1 LLDHTTLTDTLCL
14 AVCCRL
20 RLPSTWRRIPTERRS
35 LQGGELEARARAL
48 SYLRLAQ
55 WLPKPPAA
63 GRRFDWACLADM
75 PVEAPASLAND
86 LGGDAALASLA
97 WTEVRCCLV
106 DPKHRQ
112 GLTVFMRLVT
122 ECGIDPLLVDAE
134 QLQQHVGAACRN
146 IQSAKTAK
154 QAHCQLPHIFDA
166 LGRHLP
172 SISISSQLDGQL
184 WPRGVRPFALTQL
197 RRVDPVNPVTAAV
210 KQAITAAAASAAAAA
225 AAVGSDQLM
234 AGGSLITSAAAP
246 SASRKVAVSA
256 AVMGV
261 QYLACLGKGIDFYMR
276 LTRPVAG
283 AALTSRSL
291 QPQQPGAPPLAQ
303 APVTSKE
310 QAANALR
317 MALLHLLRLY
327 EAARPL
333 NAAVR
338 LRHAD
343 LWTYFGSTQIYLLSL
358 VYLDPAVTA
367 ELLTSSRPSK
377 LVTSTWQGKGKQQS
391 LLRQRHALPAAYNVM
406 DLIECY
412 VIVCRLLIELAD
424 GVLPGAAGRVAD
436 EQRSSLP
443 LQQDLQSEEEEEEG
457 DDDEQQ
463 SAADAAQ
470 LLEQLAAF
478 VDAPTAT
485 AAMPTGVTY
494 EQQQQQPQQQQ
505 QQQPAASP
513 AHLEALVFGPRFCAS
528 TASRGTHCPALA
540 HCGLYTTRRAA
551 AQEMV
556 HHHVP
561 PAIIRILMGHSF
573 NR

>member
-1 LLDHTTLTDTLCL
+1 
-14 AVCCRL
+14 
-20 RLPSTWRRIPTERRS
+20 
-35 LQGGELEARARAL
+35 
-48 SYLRLAQ
+48 
-55 WLPKPPAA
+55 
-63 GRRFDWACLADM
+63 
-75 PVEAPASLAND
+75 
-86 LGGDAALASLA
+86 
-97 WTEVRCCLV
+97 
-106 DPKHRQ
+106 
-112 GLTVFMRLVT
+112 MRLVT

-172 SISISSQLDGQL
+172 SSSSSQSLDGQL

-197 RRVDPVNPVTAAV
+197 RRVDPVNPITSAV
-210 KQAITAAAASAAAAA
+210 KQAITAAAAAPA

-276 LTRPVAG
+276 LTRPAAG

-291 QPQQPGAPPLAQ
+291 QPQQPGAPPLAVG
-303 APVTSKE
+303 PVTSKE
-310 QAANALR
+310 QATNALR

-377 LVTSTWQGKGKQQS
+377 LVTATWQGKGKQQS
-391 LLRQRHALPAAYNVM
+391 LLRQRHSLPAAYNVM

-443 LQQDLQSEEEEEEG
+443 LQQDLESEEEEEE
-457 DDDEQQ
+457 DEQQ

-470 LLEQLAAF
+470 QLEQLAAF
-478 VDAPTAT
+478 VDAPTA
-485 AAMPTGVTY
+485 AATPAGATH
-494 EQQQQQPQQQQ
+494 EQQQQQQQQ

-513 AHLEALVFGPRFCAS
+513 AHLEALVFGSRFCAS

-540 HCGLYTTRRAA
+540 HCGLYTTRRAS

-556 HHHVP
+556 HHNLP

>member
-1 LLDHTTLTDTLCL
+1 
-14 AVCCRL
+14 
-20 RLPSTWRRIPTERRS
+20 
-35 LQGGELEARARAL
+35 
-48 SYLRLAQ
+48 
-55 WLPKPPAA
+55 
-63 GRRFDWACLADM
+63 
-75 PVEAPASLAND
+75 
-86 LGGDAALASLA
+86 
-97 WTEVRCCLV
+97 
-106 DPKHRQ
+106 
-112 GLTVFMRLVT
+112 MRLVT

-154 QAHCQLPHIFDA
+154 QAHCQLPHIFDV

-172 SISISSQLDGQL
+172 SSSSSQSLDGQL

-210 KQAITAAAASAAAAA
+210 KQAIIAAAAATA

-234 AGGSLITSAAAP
+234 AGGSLIASAAAP

-256 AVMGV
+256 AVTGV

-276 LTRPVAG
+276 LTRPAVG

-291 QPQQPGAPPLAQ
+291 QPQQPGAPPLAVG
-303 APVTSKE
+303 PVTSKE

-343 LWTYFGSTQIYLLSL
+343 LWIYFGSTQIYLLSL

-367 ELLTSSRPSK
+367 ELLTGSRPSK
-377 LVTSTWQGKGKQQS
+377 VVTATWQGKGKQQS
-391 LLRQRHALPAAYNVM
+391 LLRQRHSLPAAYSVM
-406 DLIECY
+406 DLMECY
-412 VIVCRLLIELAD
+412 VVVCRLLIELAD

-436 EQRSSLP
+436 EQHSSSP
-443 LQQDLQSEEEEEEG
+443 LQQDLEPEEEEEEEEE
-457 DDDEQQ
+457 EQQ
-463 SAADAAQ
+463 SAADAAH

-478 VDAPTAT
+478 VDTPTA
-485 AAMPTGVTY
+485 AAMPTGATY
-494 EQQQQQPQQQQ
+494 EQQQQQ

-513 AHLEALVFGPRFCAS
+513 AHLQALVFGPSFSAS

-556 HHHVP
+556 HHNVP

>member
-1 LLDHTTLTDTLCL
+1 MICM

-63 GRRFDWACLADM
+63 GRRFDWACLAQM
-75 PVEAPASLAND
+75 PIEAPASLAND
-86 LGGDAALASLA
+86 LGGDAALASHA

-122 ECGIDPLLVDAE
+122 ECGIDPLMADQE
-134 QLQQHVGAACRN
+134 QLQHHISAACRN

-172 SISISSQLDGQL
+172 SSSSSQALDGQL
-184 WPRGVRPFALTQL
+184 WPRGVRPFAVTQL

-210 KQAITAAAASAAAAA
+210 KQAITAAAAAAA
-225 AAVGSDQLM
+225 AAVGSDLLV
-234 AGGSLITSAAAP
+234 AGGALIASAAAP

-256 AVMGV
+256 AVTGV
-261 QYLACLGKGIDFYMR
+261 QYMACLGKGIDFYMR
-276 LTRPVAG
+276 LTRPAAG
-283 AALTSRSL
+283 ASLTSQSL
-291 QPQQPGAPPLAQ
+291 QPQQPGAPPLPVG
-303 APVTSKE
+303 PVTSKE

-343 LWTYFGSTQIYLLSL
+343 LWTYFGSSQIYLLSL

-367 ELLTSSRPSK
+367 ELLTCYRPSK
-377 LVTSTWQGKGKQQS
+377 LVTATWQGKGKQQS
-391 LLRQRHALPAAYNVM
+391 LLRQRHSLPAAYNVM
-406 DLIECY
+406 DIIECY

-436 EQRSSLP
+436 DQRGSLP
-443 LQQDLQSEEEEEEG
+443 LQQDLGLEEEEEEEE
-457 DDDEQQ
+457 EQQ
-463 SAADAAQ
+463 SAADAAH

-478 VDAPTAT
+478 VDAPTP
-485 AAMPTGVTY
+485 AAMSVGATH
-494 EQQQQQPQQQQ
+494 EQQ

-513 AHLEALVFGPRFCAS
+513 AHLEALVFGPSFCAS
-528 TASRGTHCPALA
+528 TASRGAHCPALA

-556 HHHVP
+556 HHNVP